1 MTTDLKESLL
11 SKSPVQWFSDW
22 WEYCVDASQRSILF
36 WDVLR
41 QRGNTYHEHQESG
54 KPAVLAFEYELVLDG
69 RKLEPP
75 CNYALLHIKPQ
86 PGQKVDPKKRP
97 YVVVDPRAGHGPGIG
112 GFKVDSQVGVA
123 QRAGHPVYFVTFFPD
138 PVPGQRLRDVA
149 AAEAQFIEEVA
160 RRHPQAQGK
169 PCVVGNCQ
177 AGWAVAALA
186 ATRPEIMGPILL
198 NGAPLSYW
206 SGSGKQNPMRY
217 SGGLMGGKWAESLTC
232 DLGDGLFD
240 GAHLVSNFE
249 KLDPANT
256 LWSKYYD
263 LYAKVDTEAPRF
275 LGFEKWWGGY
285 FLMNR
290 EEIDAIV
297 SELFIGNKLARRQI
311 VSEEGEALD
320 LRNIKSPIV
329 VFASYGDNITPPQQ
343 ALNWIEDVYGDEKGI
358 ISANQTVVYLLH
370 DDIGHLGIF
379 VSGRVAGKEHKEL
392 VGTLEMI
399 DALPAGLYEMI
410 IEGKRPDDP
419 NTDWEAGNFTVRFES
434 RTIDDIHSLEED
446 TRQDE
451 QAFQTVADVSEF
463 NDRSYKTFV
472 SPWVRSFS
480 TPLTAD
486 MLRRLHPLRLQHWFA
501 SDLNPMFSGVGK
513 LAEQARSHRQP
524 VSKDNSFLA
533 WERTVS
539 NAIVTALDGY
549 RNLRDSF
556 SEGIFKVVY
565 GPAGLGALFPPKS
578 LPPPSSAFATAAALP
593 AEQFESGGM
602 LAAVL
607 RIVAGSILNRG
618 VFDRRSALIFASL
631 REQSQFKNVSHD
643 QVKELFRTQAQ
654 LLRQDWDRA
663 VNSLAVLLPRRESRL
678 IALEVVRRIL
688 MIAPDEI
695 TIKRPMAK
703 KLLEILKVDPGELQ
717 VPGDVGLPIE
727 VTVSHML
734 GKPAPQGTA
743 R

>member
-1 MTTDLKESLL
+1 
-11 SKSPVQWFSDW
+11 
-22 WEYCVDASQRSILF
+22 
-36 WDVLR
+36 
-41 QRGNTYHEHQESG
+41 
-54 KPAVLAFEYELVLDG
+54 
-69 RKLEPP
+69 
-75 CNYALLHIKPQ
+75 
-86 PGQKVDPKKRP
+86 
-97 YVVVDPRAGHGPGIG
+97 
-112 GFKVDSQVGVA
+112 
-123 QRAGHPVYFVTFFPD
+123 
-138 PVPGQRLRDVA
+138 
-149 AAEAQFIEEVA
+149 
-160 RRHPQAQGK
+160 
-169 PCVVGNCQ
+169 
-177 AGWAVAALA
+177 
-186 ATRPEIMGPILL
+186 
-198 NGAPLSYW
+198 
-206 SGSGKQNPMRY
+206 
-217 SGGLMGGKWAESLTC
+217 
-232 DLGDGLFD
+232 
-240 GAHLVSNFE
+240 
-249 KLDPANT
+249 
-256 LWSKYYD
+256 
-263 LYAKVDTEAPRF
+263 
-275 LGFEKWWGGY
+275 
-285 FLMNR
+285 MNR

-343 ALNWIEDVYGDEKGI
+343 ALNWIEDVYGDEEGI

-434 RTIDDIHSLEED
+434 RTIDDIHSLDED

-524 VSKDNSFLA
+524 VSKDTSFLA
-533 WERTVS
+533 WERLSSPTQLS
-539 NAIVTALDGY
+539 PRSTDIETCGTRLA
-549 RNLRDSF
+549 RES
-556 SEGIFKVVY
+556 FKVVY

-607 RIVAGSILNRG
+607 RIVAGLNPESRG
-618 VFDRRSALIFASL
+618 LRSRRSALIFASL
-631 REQSQFKNVSHD
+631 RELKANSRMC
-643 QVKELFRTQAQ
+643 RTT
-654 LLRQDWDRA
+654 R
-663 VNSLAVLLPRRESRL
+663 
-678 IALEVVRRIL
+678 
-688 MIAPDEI
+688 
-695 TIKRPMAK
+695 
-703 KLLEILKVDPGELQ
+703 
-717 VPGDVGLPIE
+717 
-727 VTVSHML
+727 
-734 GKPAPQGTA
+734 
-743 R
+743 